1 MALPEGKNEPP
12 PEFPAALAP
21 DLEKASQ
28 RAKKLRAALAIAG
41 KSIEA

>member
-1 MALPEGKNEPP
+1 V
-12 PEFPAALAP
+12 LAP